1 VTRRSCEICGNET
14 QNGKNYG
21 AASNLGVNY
30 KLVEKYGV
38 TEARPTLFNSY
49 IYNEKVPHI
58 HNKIV
63 FALKI
68 TFILYII

>member
-1 VTRRSCEICGNET
+1 M
-14 QNGKNYG
+14 
-21 AASNLGVNY
+21 GVNY